1 MLLSYYKNKLAQN
14 YKKQI
19 SECYLKPLTV
29 TRLQQTRC
37 PEVCRILGE
46 VFGFSICSHGLSQMN
61 NFASNFFGGRHS
73 QFSFSINKREMST
86 IFLGWL

>member
-1 MLLSYYKNKLAQN
+1 MSLSYYKNKLAQN

-37 PEVCRILGE
+37 PEVCPWRSFWLLHL
-46 VFGFSICSHGLSQMN
+46 FLHGLYQIN

>member
-1 MLLSYYKNKLAQN
+1 MSLSYYKNKLAQN

-37 PEVCRILGE
+37 PEVCPWRSFWLLHL
-46 VFGFSICSHGLSQMN
+46 FLHGLYQIN

-73 QFSFSINKREMST
+73 QFSFSIDKRQMST